1 MAAKIALRAE
11 AHVMSRGKEEGGRE
25 AEREG
30 SRTLR
35 RGQLQPTAKKRTVL
49 FCLSVCLSVCLY
61 TPPPST
67 AVNNNN
73 NNTIT
78 PVNAKLH
85 ESQP

>member
-11 AHVMSRGKEEGGRE
+11 AHVMSRGKEEARGRE

-35 RGQLQPTAKKRTVL
+35 RGQLQPTVKKRTVL
-49 FCLSVCLSVCLY
+49 FCLSVYLY
-61 TPPPST
+61 LLPST
-67 AVNNNN
+67 TVNTNN

-78 PVNAKLH
+78 PVNANLH
-85 ESQP
+85 EQP

>member
-49 FCLSVCLSVCLY
+49 FCLSVCLPVCILS
-61 TPPPST
+61 PLST
-67 AVNNNN
+67 TVNN